1 MQSALDSY
9 AFELKRGVSRDFKV
23 SPEWTA
29 ELTRRLVSGG
39 VTIEPRFESAAS
51 RLLARELETRV
62 ARMAFGDAAAKGRD
76 LPSDH
81 QLTTAMELLE
91 QAATQ
96 RELFTLAHSNL
107 ATARR

>member
-1 MQSALDSY
+1 MS
-9 AFELKRGVSRDFKV
+9 KDFKV

-29 ELTRRLVSGG
+29 ELTRRLVSRG

-62 ARMAFGDAAAKGRD
+62 ARKAFGDAAAKGRD
-76 LPSDH
+76 LQSDR
-81 QLTTAMELLE
+81 QLTKAMELLE
-91 QAATQ
+91 QATSQ